1 MDASKS
7 PQTVGSVSNN
17 DALEEEGNLRYA
29 AYANRLRT
37 ILLASHRYVA
47 YTSDIGESFRPV
59 AHPFLVTF
67 GYGVSWAYLLGD
79 CSYASWKVK
88 MKSEGRFTP
97 GLKPWNLAPV
107 ADPKAAELYKK
118 EVSGN
123 LADED
128 WRVMFVKRGIFQG
141 LALMALPAFTIHSA
155 VRYSSVLF
163 KNSTTKSLRT
173 YGPVAVGLGIVPLL
187 PYIFDEPVEHAV
199 DYVFEKGEE
208 FYRKNQ
214 TLE

>member
-1 MDASKS
+1 MDASK
-7 PQTVGSVSNN
+7 PTQVGALNN
-17 DALEEEGNLRYA
+17 QDALEDEGSLRYA

-59 AHPFLVTF
+59 AHPVLVTL

-79 CSYASWKVK
+79 VGYASWKVK

-97 GLKPWNLAPV
+97 GLKPWNSAPV
-107 ADPKAAELYKK
+107 ADPKAAELYHS
-118 EVSGN
+118 EVKGD
-123 LADED
+123 LAESD

-141 LALMALPAFTIHSA
+141 LASMALPAFTIHSA

-163 KNSTTKSLRT
+163 KNTKVKPLRT

-199 DYVFEKGEE
+199 DWVFEKGEHY
-208 FYRKNQ
+208 YRQSQK
-214 TLE
+214 LD